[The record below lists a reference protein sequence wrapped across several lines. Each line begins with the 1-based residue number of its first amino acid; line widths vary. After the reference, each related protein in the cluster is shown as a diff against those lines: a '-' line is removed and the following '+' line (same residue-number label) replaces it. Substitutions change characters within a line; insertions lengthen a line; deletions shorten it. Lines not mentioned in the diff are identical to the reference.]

1 MLRQATLCRSLLV
14 TAISLAL
21 AHGATSAE
29 NQASSTQQQAVGV
42 DGGPKATVYVE
53 GARVAAYNTCSEKTA
68 SNHNRRDL
76 MLVSTLDGKV
86 SALDLHNAGSV
97 QWTLDTDI
105 GPLMD
110 ASISDFEVI
119 GPDGNY
125 KVIPSLDGGLF
136 RWDGQSVEPVPL
148 SADMLLSSSFKLS
161 DDAVMVGGKET
172 STYGINA
179 GTGQIVY
186 ICGVSGCHMFE
197 EHESTDKD
205 DIIVIERVQRTC
217 RAVEQRTGAEKWNF
231 SVGQHEVSYLP
242 GSHEDEDLSSYDD
255 DYDDDYHQATVCV
268 EETEEERAARR
279 DLMHPVFKVFI
290 SPGTVLAYSENDPG
304 RLLWKQEFSTAIAAA
319 WTIKEGKL
327 DQIDL
332 FDVKNIPLLGND
344 GKEQPS
350 ARLQPALYMGE
361 YNTQAYVHP
370 SKELQQTVSDMT
382 AAATAAAAAAGRGT
396 KDYVPGFPAPK
407 VQWRPYM
414 STAPSRTPIVA
425 NDQSRGRHW
434 ASDSSAITVW
444 SQYPFDVGYYV
455 LQQTSAHYQV
465 MGPKRDPGYIDSNDS
480 GSSDQHDGLDILLSA
495 SATFWWKEILALS
508 LVLALGM
515 QFLCHMLR
523 SGATLDRV
531 NSLSLAGSVSMQESV
546 TEDTG
551 GSAENQPKEYK
562 SRYLTDFEH
571 QRCLGKGGFG
581 IVFEAKNVVDEN
593 SYAIKRICLPNRTK
607 ARDKVLREARALARL
622 DHSSIVR
629 YFNSWLEEPPAG
641 WQKIQDDQ
649 LLGDSVNPS
658 HTTLLSQSTTA
669 NFNKDSLLVRDKEQ
683 FMSQTSSHLNLPRTG
698 RVEDPESDVFA
709 DRDSED
715 FSVGKADYLSNLRDE
730 SGSFSIE
737 FCDEGDGNDDTEVS
751 LTPRV
756 EESATFDL
764 KPNSDSEVLTPVNA
778 LPHVSFGRFAHKPP
792 SRQQAIQEDSF
803 QVIFENSTTED
814 STAAKIGNRDSLG
827 CEDSPNSPSD
837 HNQNSDS
844 FLVVF
849 QSGNPERSTP
859 KTGNMDS
866 AGLNDCPPQH
876 QSSTSDL
883 GHELPRKDASGK
895 RPKEGSVGG
904 AGDAQGCHSVPRVY
918 LYIQMQLCQKE
929 TLKDWLGA
937 NTLSRDRVKQLHIFQ
952 QILAAVQY
960 VHSCGMIHRDL
971 KPSNIFFS
979 ADGTVKVGDFG
990 LVTAVDTQLETGES
1004 LDDDLSSIDLSK
1016 KHTSQ
1021 VGTQLYMSPEQL
1033 SGKTYDHKVD
1043 IFSLGLIFFEL
1054 LHPFGTQMERIM
1066 VMTGSR
1072 QQKFPDRFAKEL
1084 PSETELIKMLLSN
1097 NPANRPDADEI
1108 TEKDTFARL
1117 YRNFVPPAANS
1128 NRGRYSSNSSN

>member
-1 MLRQATLCRSLLV
+1 MSGQATLCRGLVV
-14 TAISLAL
+14 TAISLLL
-21 AHGATSAE
+21 ACGATGSE
-29 NQASSTQQQAVGV
+29 VQAASTQQQGIPD

-53 GARVAAYNTCSEKTA
+53 GARVAAFNTCSEKTA
-68 SNHNRRDL
+68 SSNHFRDL

-119 GPDGNY
+119 GPDGSY

-136 RWDGQSVEPVPL
+136 RWDGQNVEPVPL

-186 ICGVSGCHMFE
+186 VCGVSGCHIFE
-197 EHESTDKD
+197 ENESTDKD

-242 GSHEDEDLSSYDD
+242 GARNDEDLGSSEY
-255 DYDDDYHQATVCV
+255 DYDEDYHQATVCV
-268 EETEEERAARR
+268 EESEEERA
-279 DLMHPVFKVFI
+279 VFKVFI
-290 SPGTVLAYSENDPG
+290 SPGTVGAYSEQDPT

-327 DQIDL
+327 DPIDL
-332 FDVKNIPLLGND
+332 FDVKNILLLGPEND
-344 GKEQPS
+344 REAQPNS
-350 ARLQPALYMGE
+350 QLRPALFMGE
-361 YNTQAYVHP
+361 YNNQAYVHS
-370 SKELQQTVSDMT
+370 SKEVQHFHQAVAGMKAAS
-382 AAATAAAAAAGRGT
+382 AAASS
-396 KDYVPGFPAPK
+396 KDYATGFPAPK

-414 STAPSRTPIVA
+414 STAPSRTPIVV
-425 NDQSRGRHW
+425 NDQSNHRLGT
-434 ASDSSAITVW
+434 ADSNAITVW

-455 LQQTSAHYQV
+455 LQQSPVQFQV
-465 MGPKRDPGYIDSNDS
+465 YGPKKNPSYSDSNDS
-480 GSSDQHDGLDILLSA
+480 GSRGENDGLDILLSV
-495 SATFWWKEILALS
+495 SAVFWWKEILAIS

-523 SGATLDRV
+523 SSSTLERV
-531 NSLSLAGSVSMQESV
+531 NSLSFTGSVSTQESMS
-546 TEDTG
+546 EDTG
-551 GSAENQPKEYK
+551 GNADNQPMEYK

-571 QRCLGKGGFG
+571 QQCLGKGGFG
-581 IVFEAKNVVDEN
+581 IVFEAKNKVDEN

-622 DHSSIVR
+622 DHGGIVR

-641 WQKIQDDQ
+641 WQKIQDEQ

-658 HTTLLSQSTTA
+658 HATLLSQSTTA

-683 FMSQTSSHLNLPRTG
+683 FLSQTAFHLKVPPTSQ
-698 RVEDPESDVFA
+698 VEM
-709 DRDSED
+709 ED
-715 FSVGKADYLSNLRDE
+715 FSSGAVDCLTNLNEE

-737 FCDEGDGNDDTEVS
+737 FCDDTDGDAEFS
-751 LTPRV
+751 LTPKV
-756 EESATFDL
+756 DESAAFNL
-764 KPNSDSEVLTPVNA
+764 GLSSNSDPDLLTPVNA
-778 LPHVSFGRFAHKPP
+778 PLCVPFGRSSSLAPVRP
-792 SRQQAIQEDSF
+792 RAGQDDSF
-803 QVIFENSTTED
+803 QVIFESDTSGHVT
-814 STAAKIGNRDSLG
+814 SAKIGNRDSVG
-827 CEDSPNSPSD
+827 CDNSQVDQLSSPSD
-837 HNQNSDS
+837 YNQNSGSFQVGFESRNRDCRKPETRSADS
-844 FLVVF
+844 
-849 QSGNPERSTP
+849 T
-859 KTGNMDS
+859 
-866 AGLNDCPPQH
+866 GLNDDSVFCH
-876 QSSTSDL
+876 ESSAADL
-883 GHELPRKDASGK
+883 DDHTRPRKDDATGK
-895 RPKEGSVGG
+895 HSRQGSLAG
-904 AGDAQGCHSVPRVY
+904 AGNARSCHSAPRVY

-937 NTLSRDRVKQLHIFQ
+937 NTLSRDRLRLLHIFQ

-979 ADGTVKVGDFG
+979 VDGTVKVGDFG
-990 LVTAVDTQLETGES
+990 LVTAVDTQLEPDES

-1033 SGKTYDHKVD
+1033 SGKSYDHKVD

-1054 LHPFGTQMERIM
+1054 LHPFSTQMERIM
-1066 VMTGSR
+1066 VMSGSR
-1072 QQKFPDRFAKEL
+1072 QQKFPERFGKEL
-1084 PSETELIKMLLSN
+1084 PLETKLIKMLLAS
-1097 NPANRPDADEI
+1097 NPAERPNADDI
-1108 TEKDTFARL
+1108 PEKDAFL
-1117 YRNFVPPAANS
+1117 QMYRNFVPPNLPTH
-1128 NRGRYSSNSSN
+1128 RGRYASNSSN